1 MPQSEDLL
9 APYEARLV
17 DLWER
22 MVRTIG
28 IHTVN
33 VLFDRAVWEAS
44 QQHPELALI
53 EHDDN
58 GLVFEALNRSFAD
71 KPEGEIAAA
80 FNDLTSELL
89 LILARLL
96 GKEMAQ
102 RLSEELKAK
111 MAAGKR
117 GNRGGKRGSGEAGQ
131 S

>member
-1 MPQSEDLL
+1 MQNNEDKVG
-9 APYEARLV
+9 PYAQRLV

-33 VLFDRAVWEAS
+33 VLLDRAIWEVS

-53 EHDDN
+53 EHNDN
-58 GLVFEALNRSFAD
+58 GLSFEALSKSLAA
-71 KPEGEIAAA
+71 KSEGEIAAA
-80 FNDLTSELL
+80 FGDLNTELM

-102 RLSEELKAK
+102 RLEEELQARAGMERRAAK
-111 MAAGKR
+111 
-117 GNRGGKRGSGEAGQ
+117 GGKQHRAEEGER
-131 S
+131 